1 MTYEE
6 IRKNEEI
13 NLLIARGN
21 EVLGALGYTEHS
33 KKHAAK
39 VAATAGKILK
49 DLGYKKTRLN
59 LRKLQDICMISE
71 IVSTGMIMHKA
82 AGFWHIKF

>member
-33 KKHAAK
+33 KKHVAK
-39 VAATAGKILK
+39 VAATAAEK
-49 DLGYKKTRLN
+49 
-59 LRKLQDICMISE
+59 S
-71 IVSTGMIMHKA
+71 
-82 AGFWHIKF
+82 